1 MPVIK
6 ARETKS
12 PSNPLRTQP
21 GPYMWIIQ
29 DIRTIIKVNKCVI
42 SDLPIYNKYGYYEKQ
57 TD

>member
-12 PSNPLRTQP
+12 PSNPLRIQP
-21 GPYMWIIQ
+21 DPYMWIIQ

-42 SDLPIYNKYGYYEKQ
+42 SDLPIYNKYGYYEK
-57 TD
+57 